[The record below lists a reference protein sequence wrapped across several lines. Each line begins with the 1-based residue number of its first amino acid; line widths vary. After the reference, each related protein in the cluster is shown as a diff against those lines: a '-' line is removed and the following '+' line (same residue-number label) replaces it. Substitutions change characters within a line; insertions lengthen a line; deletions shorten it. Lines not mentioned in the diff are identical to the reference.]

1 MKHYYDP
8 QYLTE
13 LEHEDREAYWSSI
26 AEWDVLEAEALG
38 RENPER
44 PWIFLRIRKRLRRN
58 MTRTTSSVQRSP
70 AFLMMK
76 FRSDLTNQGGYGIN
90 YLNVFNG
97 ELKWLSNH
105 HPSSGVFLTG

>member
-44 PWIFLRIRKRLRRN
+44 PWI
-58 MTRTTSSVQRSP
+58 
-70 AFLMMK
+70 
-76 FRSDLTNQGGYGIN
+76 
-90 YLNVFNG
+90 
-97 ELKWLSNH
+97 
-105 HPSSGVFLTG
+105 LTGNDVWHVNPYYTGHIPPHPEASEEEHDAYNFIGPKKPSIFDDEIPF